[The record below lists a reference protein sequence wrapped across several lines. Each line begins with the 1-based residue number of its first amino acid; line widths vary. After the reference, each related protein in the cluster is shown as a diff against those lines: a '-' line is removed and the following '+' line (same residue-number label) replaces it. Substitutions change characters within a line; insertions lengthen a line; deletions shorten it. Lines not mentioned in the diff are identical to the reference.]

1 MTKRKIINDPVHGF
15 INIDDPIFFKLIEH
29 RHFQRLRRIKQ
40 LGLTNIV
47 FPGASHTRFDHALGA
62 FHLTRLALDTLRQKG
77 VEITDEEAQGTL
89 IAILLHD
96 IGHGPFSHV
105 LENSIAFGVSHET
118 LSLEVMKN
126 LNIEFDGQLTT
137 AISIFENEYHK
148 KFLHQLVSS
157 QLDMDRLDYLTRDTF
172 YTGVSEG
179 VVGAD
184 RIIKMLDV
192 RNDMLVVEEKGI
204 YSVEKFLIARRL
216 MYWQVYLH
224 KTVLSAEMM
233 LIKALQRARELLRNG
248 KAVFT
253 TPSFAVFLK
262 DDITLDKIISDQ
274 KLLEHFLNI
283 DDCDI
288 QLCLKYWSDDEDV
301 ILSTLSEGL
310 HNRVLFKIEI
320 ANENIDKSYIQT
332 VRERVNNTFSECN
345 HAADYLV
352 VSSSIS
358 NMAYHKG
365 HDNISILS
373 KKDGIRSIEELSDIS
388 ISGLHTMVEKYFIC
402 YPKIDK

>member
-1 MTKRKIINDPVHGF
+1 MKKRKIINDPVHGF
-15 INIDDPIFFKLIEH
+15 INIDNPLFLQLIEH
-29 RHFQRLRRIKQ
+29 KYFQRLRRIKQ

-47 FPGASHTRFDHALGA
+47 FPGASHTRFEHALGS
-62 FHLTRLALDTLRQKG
+62 FHLTKLALDTLLQKG
-77 VEITDEEAQGTL
+77 VDISDEETEATL

-105 LENSIAFGVSHET
+105 LENSIIFGVSHEA
-118 LSLEVMKN
+118 LSLEIIKK
-126 LNIEFDGQLTT
+126 LNKELDGQLDL
-137 AISIFENEYHK
+137 AIKIFENKYHK
-148 KFLHQLVSS
+148 SFLHQLVSS

-233 LIKALQRARELLRNG
+233 LVKALQRARELINMKNEL
-248 KAVFT
+248 FT
-253 TPSFAVFLK
+253 TPAFDTFLK
-262 DDITLDKIISDQ
+262 DTITYEKIISNDDIFAQ
-274 KLLEHFLNI
+274 FLNI

-288 QLCLKYWSDDEDV
+288 QICIKHWSTSDDT
-301 ILSTLSEGL
+301 ILATLADGI
-310 HNRVLFKIEI
+310 HNRRLFKIEMSNDKI
-320 ANENIDKSYIQT
+320 EEQQIKEQCQNIDKLFPNCKNASSHFVI
-332 VRERVNNTFSECN
+332 CN
-345 HAADYLV
+345 H
-352 VSSSIS
+352 IS
-358 NMAYHKG
+358 NMAYHSK
-365 HDNISILS
+365 HNNIHILS
-373 KKDGIRSIEELSDIS
+373 KKGNISSLDKLSDIN
-388 ISGLHTMVEKYFIC
+388 IAGLHTMVEKHFIC
-402 YPKIDK
+402 YPKIEI